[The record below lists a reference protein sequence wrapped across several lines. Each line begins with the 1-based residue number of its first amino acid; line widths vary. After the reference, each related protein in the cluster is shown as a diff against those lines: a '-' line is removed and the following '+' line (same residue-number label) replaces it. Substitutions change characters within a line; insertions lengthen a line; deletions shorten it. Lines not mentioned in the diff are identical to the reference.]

1 LEPKENGKA
10 LDNVIEEVTHVVEN
24 SREEI
29 FEIAEDARMEYEHLN
44 DELADI
50 QKKVVL
56 YIEEGD
62 QLERRVRLSRQ
73 HLSEV
78 SKHFDRYSEDEIREV
93 YEKTHAMQTK
103 LVMMQQEEKGLR
115 QRRDELE
122 RRLIVLDETIDRA
135 EGLTS
140 KISIILPY
148 LHDDFK
154 YVNDMIE
161 DAKEK
166 QQFTVKII
174 EAQEEERKRISREIH
189 DGPAQMMANIL
200 LRSELVERAFKDQ
213 SVETA
218 ITEIKS
224 VRKMIRTSLQEVRR
238 IIYDLRPMALDDLGL
253 VPTIKRYVESTAD
266 YNNMRIE
273 FLPVGKSIRLPQ
285 IYEVSIFRL
294 IQESLQNAIKHAEA
308 NSIKVQLEITDHVI
322 TAVIKDDGIGFDSEI
337 KRDKSFG
344 LIGMKERIDM
354 LKGDFK
360 ITSGQNKGTKIFIQ
374 VPYNRP

>member
-1 LEPKENGKA
+1 
-10 LDNVIEEVTHVVEN
+10 
-24 SREEI
+24 
-29 FEIAEDARMEYEHLN
+29 MEYEHLN
-44 DELADI
+44 DELTDI
-50 QKKVVL
+50 QKKVIL

-62 QLERRVRLSRQ
+62 QLEKSVKLSRQ

-200 LRSELVERAFKDQ
+200 LRRSEEHTSELQ
-213 SVETA
+213 S
-218 ITEIKS
+218 
-224 VRKMIRTSLQEVRR
+224 R
-238 IIYDLRPMALDDLGL
+238 GHL
-253 VPTIKRYVESTAD
+253 VC
-266 YNNMRIE
+266 
-273 FLPVGKSIRLPQ
+273 RL
-285 IYEVSIFRL
+285 L
-294 IQESLQNAIKHAEA
+294 
-308 NSIKVQLEITDHVI
+308 
-322 TAVIKDDGIGFDSEI
+322 
-337 KRDKSFG
+337 
-344 LIGMKERIDM
+344 
-354 LKGDFK
+354 
-360 ITSGQNKGTKIFIQ
+360 
-374 VPYNRP
+374 